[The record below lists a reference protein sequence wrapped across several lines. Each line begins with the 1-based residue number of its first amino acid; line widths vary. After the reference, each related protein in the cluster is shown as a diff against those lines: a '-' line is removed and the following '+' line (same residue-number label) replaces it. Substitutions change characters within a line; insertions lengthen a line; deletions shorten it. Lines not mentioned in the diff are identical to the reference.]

1 MSNNLASNNEF
12 SFPYEDSS
20 DITLESITRYL
31 ADLTG
36 YSITSDI
43 MGGVDLLHDLD
54 SEQKKN
60 ERLSIQIVQTLAS
73 ALDARDSYTR
83 GHSSRVALYSLEIAR
98 RYGYSEK
105 AQIEIYM
112 MALLHDIGKIGIPDK
127 VLRKKSQLTDKEYDL
142 IKTHPVVGYE
152 ILNNITDMPRLG
164 IGARWHHERYDGNG
178 YPDGLI
184 GTDIPEEARIISV
197 ADAYDAMSS
206 SRCYNDNFTQEY
218 IIKELAAGKGNQ
230 FDPVFTD
237 IMLSIVNDGKTYSN
251 Q

>member
-43 MGGVDLLHDLD
+43 TGIVDLLHDLD

-105 AQIEIYM
+105 N
-112 MALLHDIGKIGIPDK
+112 
-127 VLRKKSQLTDKEYDL
+127 TDRNL
-142 IKTHPVVGYE
+142 
-152 ILNNITDMPRLG
+152 
-164 IGARWHHERYDGNG
+164 YDGTFTSMLFSTIRIVHLCLKAVSSVKTFWSDVFMVANTKRFPG
-178 YPDGLI
+178 ILI
-184 GTDIPEEARIISV
+184 LV
-197 ADAYDAMSS
+197 
-206 SRCYNDNFTQEY
+206 
-218 IIKELAAGKGNQ
+218 LAS
-230 FDPVFTD
+230 PYT
-237 IMLSIVNDGKTYSN
+237 
-251 Q
+251 

>member
-43 MGGVDLLHDLD
+43 TGVVDLLHDLD

-112 MALLHDIGKIGIPDK
+112 MALFMISEKLAYRI
-127 VLRKKSQLTDKEYDL
+127 RSSEKS
-142 IKTHPVVGYE
+142 H
-152 ILNNITDMPRLG
+152 N
-164 IGARWHHERYDGNG
+164 
-178 YPDGLI
+178 
-184 GTDIPEEARIISV
+184 
-197 ADAYDAMSS
+197 
-206 SRCYNDNFTQEY
+206 
-218 IIKELAAGKGNQ
+218 
-230 FDPVFTD
+230 
-237 IMLSIVNDGKTYSN
+237 
-251 Q
+251 

>member
-1 MSNNLASNNEF
+1 MILTLSKRKMKDF
-12 SFPYEDSS
+12 PFRSFRHLPVHWMPETA
-20 DITLESITRYL
+20 IPEVIP
-31 ADLTG
+31 A
-36 YSITSDI
+36 
-43 MGGVDLLHDLD
+43 VLHYIRWKLQDD
-54 SEQKKN
+54 TVIRKK
-60 ERLSIQIVQTLAS
+60 T
-73 ALDARDSYTR
+73 
-83 GHSSRVALYSLEIAR
+83 
-98 RYGYSEK
+98 
-105 AQIEIYM
+105 QIEIYM

-206 SRCYNDNFTQEY
+206 SRCCNDNFTQEY
-218 IIKELAAGKGNQ
+218 IIKELAAGKESQ

>member
-60 ERLSIQIVQTLAS
+60 DS

-218 IIKELAAGKGNQ
+218 IIKELAAGKESQ

>member
-105 AQIEIYM
+105 
-112 MALLHDIGKIGIPDK
+112 
-127 VLRKKSQLTDKEYDL
+127 TDKEYDL

-218 IIKELAAGKGNQ
+218 IIKELAAGKESQ